1 MSLHEERQQNCPLWR
16 WHLAEQHSAADRC
29 LSARRQS
36 KRHLTER
43 RHDAAGYFAEWRL
56 AGRHHGAADVSMRDA
71 SLSETF
77 LLAGALLRGVSLS
90 GTSLLAGASHIF

>member
-1 MSLHEERQQNCPLWR
+1 
-16 WHLAEQHSAADRC
+16 
-29 LSARRQS
+29 
-36 KRHLTER
+36 
-43 RHDAAGYFAEWRL
+43 
-56 AGRHHGAADVSMRDA
+56 MRDA